1 MLKWPGQIAVH
12 SAKRPVAK
20 YTREEGKSREE
31 FHGKRRIMR
40 DLKSRTRF
48 SEGSFRL
55 CLRISTVPSF
65 DRVSPCFLLESKMNR
80 SREGWTYRFCL
91 RISLD
96 VFARL
101 IGREINGVANG
112 YASCYEIKNIA
123 QHDVLAVLLL
133 YAFATIL
140 QFSKSHLSKFPFF
153 SHFFFSVPLPLL
165 PPRTR
170 INIRHSNSS
179 PATKGTSFLEPGQFD
194 FASKSKQAI
203 GGMLKT

>member
-55 CLRISTVPSF
+55 CLRISSVPSF
-65 DRVSPCFLLESKMNR
+65 DRVSPRFLLESKMNR

-153 SHFFFSVPLPLL
+153 SHFFFFPSPSYSSLPEPESISVIPTR
-165 PPRTR
+165 PRR
-170 INIRHSNSS
+170 QKERVSSS
-179 PATKGTSFLEPGQFD
+179 PVNLTSLRR
-194 FASKSKQAI
+194 ANKR
-203 GGMLKT
+203 